1 MGNDAVFRVDGLRK
15 SFGQIEVL
23 GGVSLDLHAG
33 EVTVLMG
40 ANGAGKSTLVK
51 IISGVYER
59 GGGTMSLAGQN
70 FAPQDFAPKTPAEA
84 IRAGV
89 VTVHQNI
96 NDGVVADLDVAT
108 NLTLDRLS
116 GSGAPTLFSPGRVR
130 REAKAVADRMGLMID
145 LNARISDLSLA
156 DRQMVAIARAM
167 AHQPKV
173 LILDEPTSS
182 LSSAEADRLFALL
195 DRLREQGVAI
205 LYISH
210 RMSDI
215 RRLADRIVSMRDG
228 VVSGVFD
235 RKPLDY
241 EGAVNAMLGRKI
253 HLDRIVARNSARP
266 VLTIDGLRIAEGS
279 RPISLTLGD
288 GEVVAITGLVGVG
301 KTALAETL
309 FGVRKPLSGTM
320 VLNGKAYAPGS
331 TGEAIA
337 AGVFLVAKDRGENG
351 IVGDFNI
358 QKNISLPFH
367 KRMSRL
373 GVLKR
378 RVERAIAR
386 RQIGELG
393 IVCRSE
399 KDEMSALSGGNQQ
412 KVMVA
417 RWMSQAARL
426 FILDEPFQGV
436 DISARRDIAAKLRA
450 SANGRA
456 TLLFVTELDEAL
468 ETADRILVMSEQ
480 TIVGEHRNADIDLER
495 LLAEVAGGPLHSA
508 ALSADR

>member
-51 IISGVYER
+51 IISGVYEG

-495 LLAEVAGGPLHSA
+495 LLAEVAGGPLHTA

>member
-15 SFGQIEVL
+15 SFGHIEVL
-23 GGVSLDLHAG
+23 GGVSLELHAG
-33 EVTVLMG
+33 EITVLMG

-51 IISGVYER
+51 IISGVYDHE
-59 GGGTMSLAGQN
+59 GGIMHLAGGN
-70 FAPQDFAPKTPAEA
+70 FAPNTPAEA

-108 NLTLDRLS
+108 NLTLDRLT
-116 GSGAPTLFSPGRVR
+116 GKGAPLLFNPGRVR
-130 REAKAVADRMGLMID
+130 REAKAVADRMGLAID
-145 LNARISDLSLA
+145 LKARISDLSLA

-228 VVSGVFD
+228 VISGVFD
-235 RKPLDY
+235 SKPLDY

-253 HLDRIVARNSARP
+253 HLDRIEARSSAEPILTVDAFRIAPGARP
-266 VLTIDGLRIAEGS
+266 F
-279 RPISLTLGD
+279 SLTLGD

-309 FGVRKPLSGTM
+309 FGLRKPLSGTM
-320 VLNGKAYAPGS
+320 TLYGKPYAPGS

-351 IVGDFNI
+351 IVGGFNI
-358 QKNISLPFH
+358 QENISLPFH
-367 KRMSRL
+367 KRMSRFS
-373 GVLKR
+373 VLKR
-378 RVERAIAR
+378 GLERTIAR
-386 RQIGELG
+386 RQIEDLG

-399 KDEMSALSGGNQQ
+399 KDDMTTLSGGNQQ

-417 RWMSQAARL
+417 RWMAQDARL

-450 SANGRA
+450 NANGRA

-480 TIVGEHRNADIDLER
+480 TIVGEHRNADVNLDR

-508 ALSADR
+508 A